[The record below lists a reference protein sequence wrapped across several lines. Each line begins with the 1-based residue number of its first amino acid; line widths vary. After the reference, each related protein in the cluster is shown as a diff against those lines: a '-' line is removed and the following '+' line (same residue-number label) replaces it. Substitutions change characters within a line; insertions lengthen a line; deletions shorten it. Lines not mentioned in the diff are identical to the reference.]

1 MNCIFMFTIKILL
14 NLCTL
19 NVDVNTNQKTLRL
32 MKRVSGI
39 KRKVVIFF
47 ERVIAN
53 EGKSDIPAWR
63 FHIDNMIIIY
73 F

>member
-32 MKRVSGI
+32 IKRVSGI
-39 KRKVVIFF
+39 KRKVVIIF
-47 ERVIAN
+47 ERVIVN
-53 EGKSDIPAWR
+53 TCIIDTKICINRFLMNDI
-63 FHIDNMIIIY
+63 IC
-73 F
+73 